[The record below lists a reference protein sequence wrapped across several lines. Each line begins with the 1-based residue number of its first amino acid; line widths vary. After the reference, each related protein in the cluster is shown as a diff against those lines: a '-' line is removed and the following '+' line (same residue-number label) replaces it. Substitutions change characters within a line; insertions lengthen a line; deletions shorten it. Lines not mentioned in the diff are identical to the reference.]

1 MVRKLALFLSVVFQ
15 PLLMPSLVF
24 GLLFFGV
31 PQATSLPEVFKV
43 RIFYLIVTA
52 TLLIPIVLM
61 LGLRWSGY
69 VKSLHFEEKSD
80 RRVPFILVT
89 LFYVLTTYFL
99 KEKTELDPILWQGMA
114 VITAAVALLTGVTYF
129 WKMSAHLT
137 GIGGVLAVTGILGLY
152 FPSVTVAYLLVA
164 TLVLG
169 GGIASSRLYL
179 DAHRPAEVYVGLL
192 VGFVTCWIGF
202 SWIYGSFA

>member
-192 VGFVTCWIGF
+192 VGFATCWIGF

>member
-1 MVRKLALFLSVVFQ
+1 MVRKLALLLSVIFQ

-31 PQATSLPEVFKV
+31 PQATSLPEAFKV
-43 RIFYLIVTA
+43 RIFYLIVSS
-52 TLLIPIVLM
+52 TLLIPMILM

-80 RRVPFILVT
+80 RRIPFLVVT

-114 VITAAVALLTGVTYF
+114 VITTAVALLTAVTSF

-137 GIGGVLAVTGILGLY
+137 GIGGVLAVVGILGLF
-152 FPSVTVAYLLVA
+152 FPSLTVAYLLVA

-169 GGIASSRLYL
+169 GIVASSRLYL
-179 DAHRPAEVYVGLL
+179 DAHHPAEVYVGLL

-202 SWIYGSFA
+202 SWIYGFFA

>member
-1 MVRKLALFLSVVFQ
+1 MVRKLALLLSVVFQ

-24 GLLFFGV
+24 GLLFFAV
-31 PQATSLPEVFKV
+31 PQATSLPEAFKV

-52 TLLIPIVLM
+52 TLLIPMILM

-80 RRVPFILVT
+80 RRIPFLLVT

-99 KEKTELDPILWQGMA
+99 KEKTEFDPILWQGMG
-114 VITAAVALLTGVTYF
+114 VITTAVALLTTVTYF

-152 FPSVTVAYLLVA
+152 FPSLTVAYLLVA

-169 GGIASSRLYL
+169 GVVASSRLYL
-179 DAHRPAEVYVGLL
+179 NAHRPAEVYVGLL
-192 VGFVTCWIGF
+192 LGFVTCWIGF

>member
-1 MVRKLALFLSVVFQ
+1 
-15 PLLMPSLVF
+15 MPSLVF

-31 PQATSLPEVFKV
+31 PQATSLPEAFKV
-43 RIFYLIVTA
+43 RIFYLIVCA
-52 TLLIPIVLM
+52 TLLIPVVLM

-99 KEKTELDPILWQGMA
+99 KEKTELDPILWQGMG
-114 VITAAVALLTGVTYF
+114 VITAAVALLTVVTYF

-137 GIGGVLAVTGILGLY
+137 GIGGVLAVTGILGIY
-152 FPSVTVAYLLVA
+152 FPSVTVAYFLVA

>member
-1 MVRKLALFLSVVFQ
+1 MVRKLALLISVVFQ

-31 PQATSLPEVFKV
+31 PQATSLPEAFKV
-43 RIFYLIVTA
+43 RIFYLIVCA
-52 TLLIPIVLM
+52 TLLIPMVLM
-61 LGLRWSGY
+61 LGLRWSGL

-80 RRVPFILVT
+80 RRVPFLMVT

-99 KEKTELDPILWQGMA
+99 KEKTELDPILWQGMG
-114 VITAAVALLTGVTYF
+114 VITTAVALLTTVTYF

-152 FPSVTVAYLLVA
+152 FPSLTVAYLLVA
-164 TLVLG
+164 TVVLG
-169 GGIASSRLYL
+169 GVVASSRLYL

-202 SWIYGSFA
+202 SWIYG

>member
-1 MVRKLALFLSVVFQ
+1 
-15 PLLMPSLVF
+15 MPSLVF

-31 PQATSLPEVFKV
+31 PQATSLPEAFKV

-52 TLLIPIVLM
+52 TLLIPMILM

-69 VKSLHFEEKSD
+69 VKSLHFEEKGD
-80 RRVPFILVT
+80 RRIPFLLVT
-89 LFYVLTTYFL
+89 LFYVLITYFL
-99 KEKTELDPILWQGMA
+99 KEKTEFDPILWQGMG
-114 VITAAVALLTGVTYF
+114 VITTAVALLTAVTYF

-137 GIGGVLAVTGILGLY
+137 GIGGVLAVTGILGFY
-152 FPSVTVAYLLVA
+152 FPSMTVAYFLVA
-164 TLVLG
+164 FLVLG
-169 GGIASSRLYL
+169 GVVASSRLYL

-202 SWIYGSFA
+202 SWIYGSVA

>member
-15 PLLMPSLVF
+15 PLLIPSLVF

-192 VGFVTCWIGF
+192 VGFATCWIGF

>member
-192 VGFVTCWIGF
+192 VGFVTCWVGF

>member
-1 MVRKLALFLSVVFQ
+1 VVRKLALLISVAFQ

-24 GLLFFGV
+24 GLLFFAV
-31 PQATSLPEVFKV
+31 PQATSLPEAFKV

-52 TLLIPIVLM
+52 TLLIPMILM

-80 RRVPFILVT
+80 RRIPFLLVT

-99 KEKTELDPILWQGMA
+99 KEKTEFDPILWQGMG
-114 VITAAVALLTGVTYF
+114 VITTAVALLTTVTYF

-152 FPSVTVAYLLVA
+152 FPSLTVAYLLVA

-169 GGIASSRLYL
+169 GVVASSRLYL
-179 DAHRPAEVYVGLL
+179 NAHRPAEVYVGLL
-192 VGFVTCWIGF
+192 LGFVTCWIGF

>member
-1 MVRKLALFLSVVFQ
+1 VVRKLALLLSVVFQ

-31 PQATSLPEVFKV
+31 PQATSLPEAFKV
-43 RIFYLIVTA
+43 RIFYLIFTA
-52 TLLIPIVLM
+52 TLLIPMILM

-80 RRVPFILVT
+80 RRIPFLLVT

-99 KEKTELDPILWQGMA
+99 KEKTEFDPILWQGMG
-114 VITAAVALLTGVTYF
+114 VVTTAVALLTTVTYF

-152 FPSVTVAYLLVA
+152 FPSLTVAYLLVA

-169 GGIASSRLYL
+169 GVVASSRLYL
-179 DAHRPAEVYVGLL
+179 NAHRPAEVYVGLL
-192 VGFVTCWIGF
+192 LGFVTCWIGF

>member
-1 MVRKLALFLSVVFQ
+1 VVRKLALLISVVFQ

-31 PQATSLPEVFKV
+31 PQATSLPEAFKV
-43 RIFYLIVTA
+43 RIFYLIVCA
-52 TLLIPIVLM
+52 TLLIPVVLM

-99 KEKTELDPILWQGMA
+99 KEKTELDPILWQGMG

-137 GIGGVLAVTGILGLY
+137 GIGGVLAVTGIMGLY

-164 TLVLG
+164 ALVLG